1 MCGELSSGNR
11 LRRRIS
17 RAAGAGR
24 DCGSYPGGGDPAQ
37 QAAVGRCCE
46 RRQPAQQAAVAAI
59 ARAAS
64 DRDYRRLLRT
74 GLRVERGRAAPE
86 IALAVAQAHETV
98 REQPVGVA
106 FY

>member
-17 RAAGAGR
+17 RAA
-24 DCGSYPGGGDPAQ
+24 
-37 QAAVGRCCE
+37 
-46 RRQPAQQAAVAAI
+46 
-59 ARAAS
+59 S

-74 GLRVERGRAAPE
+74 GLRVELRRAATE
-86 IALAVAQAHETV
+86 IALAVAQAYETV

-106 FY
+106 FD

>member
-24 DCGSYPGGGDPAQ
+24 DCGSYPGGGD
-37 QAAVGRCCE
+37 
-46 RRQPAQQAAVAAI
+46 PAQQAAVAAI